1 MGSVTGKLRRAS
13 GIPPGPIGAPSI
25 PPSAAA
31 ARSSA
36 SPPERAATVPP
47 DAYRNCR
54 LVDLRSRGCMARL
67 LLRLVAQCKPTYH
80 DVSSPCMLTHK
91 DERGAPHP
99 SGP

>member
-13 GIPPGPIGAPSI
+13 GIPPGPIGAPSSA
-25 PPSAAA
+25 PSAAA

-36 SPPERAATVPP
+36 SPPASPATVPP
-47 DAYRNCR
+47 DANKNCR
-54 LVDLRSRGCMARL
+54 LVDLRSRGCIARL

-80 DVSSPCMLTHK
+80 DVSSPCMLAHK
-91 DERGAPHP
+91 DEGGPPHA